1 MGKPAV
7 EVAAP
12 VVAAVATTSGIPD
25 IESPEFETFLGS
37 DAFTQ
42 LLDSEDQLAALMKE

>member
-12 VVAAVATTSGIPD
+12 VVAAAVTSAIPD